1 MIVRSRTIHNARS
14 AAASLQA
21 EVEAGKG
28 IIVDCSVVE
37 QADITFVQ
45 TLMGASRSC
54 AARDL
59 PFSMAGMSDAALS
72 AFQRAGVTPPGA
84 MPSEQSGN

>member
-1 MIVRSRTIHNARS
+1 MDC
-14 AAASLQA
+14 
-21 EVEAGKG
+21 AG
-28 IIVDCSVVE
+28 VE

-45 TLMGASRSC
+45 TLVAASRSC